1 MKDPEGRGYFERR
14 REKKIIASDAEA
26 QTRRDELRQAMR
38 SKSAQNMAKLTIY
51 TSLRSLVKTM
61 LPQLLIGVILGY
73 VEYVLVG
80 LLYTIVSIVVY
91 IPLIYLYSKT
101 LRERNGVYIMVPT
114 SNFRDWERLFVSN
127 EIWSLVDKKTHLTME
142 EGKINGRITYW
153 CIDVKYLEGSNIPYY
168 VEVAWRHYNP
178 AKFGMFVSV
187 LNDAVKMVED
197 LLLEVAKLRKLG
209 RVEAITEAT
218 RQTEATIEAIT
229 SAHRD
234 SIMDVVRKQNLTQD
248 EADVYQKEVSELIEN
263 PEYIRELVKK
273 QKEDGERRAATT

>member
-14 REKKIIASDAEA
+14 REKKIIASDAET

-101 LRERNGVYIMVPT
+101 LRERNGVYLMVPVQD
-114 SNFRDWERLFVSN
+114 FRDWERLFVSN
-127 EIWSLVDKKTHLTME
+127 EIWSLMEKKSGLTME
-142 EGKINGRITYW
+142 DGKINGRVTYW
-153 CIDVKYLEGSNIPYY
+153 CLNVEYLEGSNVPYY
-168 VEVAWRHYNP
+168 VEIAWRHYNP
-178 AKFGMFVSV
+178 VKFGMFVSV
-187 LNDAVKMVED
+187 LDDAVKMLQN
-197 LLLEVAKLRKLG
+197 LLLEVAKLKKLG
-209 RVEAITEAT
+209 RVESITEAT
-218 RQTEATIEAIT
+218 RQNNETIQAIT

-234 SIMDVVRKQNLTQD
+234 SIMDVIRKQNLTQD
-248 EADVYQKEVSELIEN
+248 DADAYQEEVAELLKN
-263 PEYIRELVKK
+263 PEYIKELAKRR
-273 QKEDGERRAATT
+273 KEEEEKT